1 MGNLIRLLTRSDGG
15 ADRSSDVFIDMEFAE
30 PTEAEQA
37 HYASAVAVLARTD
50 EIMRS
55 MREYPGAANEIRNAL
70 TDPNNEELQER
81 AWASVQDLV
90 RRLQEAYSFGQELE
104 TLISSLLESLCSA
117 EKTAKEHLEQ
127 QQALF
132 TQFALIIDFVIK
144 FDEVKMK
151 TPTMT
156 NDLSYYKRVHRRHK
170 TEGALSDEEVSKM
183 SIFYAQH
190 TPMMRLLTECTGA
203 FMSAHKNLP
212 VNTTSEC
219 LAAIADICRG
229 LVANPDLRQR
239 LKKPEETVPL
249 CLRVMVGVCVLY
261 DYVHP
266 LGVFARGSLV
276 DIRACIRV
284 LRPDQHHQ
292 AQQPG
297 EKQLCEALL
306 NVLKYSTRTL
316 NNPSTPKSLQAL
328 LSD

>member
-1 MGNLIRLLTRSDGG
+1 MN
-15 ADRSSDVFIDMEFAE
+15 
-30 PTEAEQA
+30 
-37 HYASAVAVLARTD
+37 
-50 EIMRS
+50 S
-55 MREYPGAANEIRNAL
+55 MRDYPGAAAEIRDAL
-70 TDPNNEELQER
+70 NEPNSSEVQQR
-81 AWASVQDLV
+81 AWESVQALV

-104 TLISSLLESLCSA
+104 SLISALLESLCSA
-117 EKTAKEHLEQ
+117 EQTAKEHLEQ

-156 NDLSYYKRVHRRHK
+156 NDLSYYKRVHRRFK
-170 TEGALSDEEVSKM
+170 AEGALSDEEVSKM

-229 LVANPDLRQR
+229 LVANSELRQR
-239 LKKPEETVPL
+239 LQKPEETVPL

-266 LGVFARGSLV
+266 LGVFARGTLV
-276 DIRACIRV
+276 DIRACIRI
-284 LRPDQHHQ
+284 LKDDLHL
-292 AQQPG
+292 PG
-297 EKQLCEALL
+297 YNRQLCDALL
-306 NVLKYSTRTL
+306 NVLRYSTRTL
-316 NNPSTPKSLQAL
+316 NNPGTPKSLQQL
-328 LSD
+328 LSV